1 MDTRL
6 KNTPD
11 FNTLIKLID
20 KQVDEVVKIANEVT
34 EINNFLREEN
44 TRLRQIICS
53 TRHSRMTVVKGGKN
67 GN

>member
-1 MDTRL
+1 MATQH

-11 FNTLIKLID
+11 FNSLIELIS
-20 KQVDEVVKIANEVT
+20 KQVDEVVRIANEVA
-34 EINNFLREEN
+34 EVNNFLREEN

-53 TRHSRMTVVKGGKN
+53 TRYDRMTVVKGGKN